1 LEDEIMIT
9 TRRFL
14 LLPMLLL
21 LSACVTINIYFPA
34 AAAEKAAD
42 RIIQD
47 VWGEQPPGQTTPE
60 EGKTPESPAPDKSS
74 ALTPGWRQAA
84 LGLLLTRVFP
94 PAQAAEADIDISTPA
109 IRRIQDAMKRRHERL
124 EPHYASGAIGVT
136 RDALVA
142 IHDPKAIPLQARNE
156 VKQLVAEENRD
167 RRALYAEIARANGHP
182 EWTDQIRDTFAQRW
196 ADNARQR
203 GWWYQDGG
211 GAWRH

>member
-1 LEDEIMIT
+1 MIT
-9 TRRFL
+9 ARRFL
-14 LLPMLLL
+14 LLPMLVL

-47 VWGEQPPGQTTPE
+47 VWGEQPPGQTAPGE
-60 EGKTPESPAPDKSS
+60 EKTPESTAPDKSS
-74 ALTPGWRQAA
+74 ALSPGWRQSA
-84 LGLLLTRVFP
+84 LALLLDWALP
-94 PAQAAEADIDISTPA
+94 PAHAAGADIDISTPA
-109 IRRIQDAMKRRHERL
+109 IRRIQDDMKRRHERL
-124 EPHYASGAIGVT
+124 EAYYASGAIGVT

-142 IHDPKAIPLQARNE
+142 IHDPKAVPLQARNE

-167 RRALYAEIARANGHP
+167 RQALYAEIARANGHP

-203 GWWYQDGG
+203 GWWHQDSG
-211 GAWRH
+211 GAWRR